1 MDIKELNEAIDRA
14 LYESKDDIFIPMLME
29 YFNVPSSAIR
39 KATKE
44 ENWKSNMTYDD
55 YYVKG
60 NGFFEI
66 APRDVVIGSCVDRLE
81 DLKDAAEASVIAKI
95 FQEFID
101 NYGKEI
107 LINKKIEEVT
117 EDNLEYVIDNIKFKK
132 LSELLLSD
140 DIDYVTDIG
149 QWVNSYDGEIHFL
162 GNHDGIDY
170 YISRFDSDIYESV
183 KQTKSTKKS
192 IKEEMEYNRKIWD
205 IFEEN
210 VAEYLNEH
218 GVKPE
223 GNNVMN
229 YISKNAAEIVK
240 AVLNKNYNYEEDD
253 QAIFELYYNCP
264 IHFTDKAQAIDKLLE
279 EYLAESL
286 KRCLTI
292 EDKLLQISSLDKNE
306 SVTDKK
312 SMKEAKTSNWK
323 VIYHLEGD
331 VKLDI
336 QAEDE
341 NDSLKKAYDKLSK
354 LSFRELDSVYDL
366 NYKCIKNQ
374 KV

>member
-1 MDIKELNEAIDRA
+1 MDIKKLTEAISKTLNEKIKPIKAIEPTEEEQA
-14 LYESKDDIFIPMLME
+14 FLDDM
-29 YFNVPSSAIR
+29 A
-39 KATKE
+39 
-44 ENWKSNMTYDD
+44 
-55 YYVKG
+55 
-60 NGFFEI
+60 
-66 APRDVVIGSCVDRLE
+66 
-81 DLKDAAEASVIAKI
+81 
-95 FQEFID
+95 
-101 NYGKEI
+101 
-107 LINKKIEEVT
+107 KKIENEEGISYAELSNLQSLQSQIVWLGDVKLAEWSGIPEEVW
-117 EDNLEYVIDNIKFKK
+117 NISCIDESLNAKK
-132 LSELLLSD
+132 
-140 DIDYVTDIG
+140 VM
-149 QWVNSYDGEIHFL
+149 
-162 GNHDGIDY
+162 
-170 YISRFDSDIYESV
+170 
-183 KQTKSTKKS
+183 
-192 IKEEMEYNRKIWD
+192 KEEMEYNRKIWD

-229 YISKNAAEIVK
+229 YISKNAVEIVK
-240 AVLNKNYNYEEDD
+240 AVLEKEYNYEEDD

-264 IHFTDKAQAIDKLLE
+264 IHFTDKAQAIAKLLE
-279 EYLAESL
+279 EYLAEAL

-312 SMKEAKTSNWK
+312 NMKEAKTSNWK

-331 VKLDI
+331 IELDI

-341 NDSLKKAYDKLSK
+341 DDSLKKAYDKLSK
-354 LSFRELDSVYDL
+354 FSFRELDSVYDL